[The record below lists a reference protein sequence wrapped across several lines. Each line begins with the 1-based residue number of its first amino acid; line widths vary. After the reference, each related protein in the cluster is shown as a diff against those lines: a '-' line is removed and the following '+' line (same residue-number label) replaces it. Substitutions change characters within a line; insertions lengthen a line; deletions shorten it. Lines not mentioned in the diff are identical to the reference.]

1 MNKKMVMLFL
11 CVMTIAIIAYL
22 VSSLAITNQSGI
34 SFISKVQGCGV
45 TGNST
50 KFFGKERKAEIRVVN
65 DEIVYSR
72 ALSHLCC
79 RKVRI
84 KHEIL
89 GNVINIFEIWNGTA
103 CRCICF
109 TNITAKIVNLPRG
122 EYVVNVYKTGV
133 EADGKTS
140 MKRELII
147 SKRVKIS

>member
-1 MNKKMVMLFL
+1 MDKEKIV
-11 CVMTIAIIAYL
+11 IILVVTFAVIITYL
-22 VSSLAITNQSGI
+22 ISSLAITNQS
-34 SFISKVQGCGV
+34 SVTFTSVVQGCGV

-50 KFFGKERKAEIRVVN
+50 KFFGKERKAKIRVVN

-84 KHEIL
+84 KHDIK
-89 GNVINIFEIWNGTA
+89 GNIINIFEIWNGTA

-109 TNITAKIVNLPRG
+109 TNITARIENLPKG

-133 EADGKTS
+133 KADGKTL
-140 MKRELII
+140 MRKELII
-147 SKRVKIS
+147 SKKVKIS